1 MIDSIDEVPL
11 LIRREIE
18 ARVLAPFVE
27 ALSTQFDRAEVVTIL
42 RETIT
47 RIAREQ
53 GHQRAQACH
62 QNDLPTFKKVTDGW
76 RTGGALEL
84 HVLQQNEQTYDFD
97 VTRCRFAEMYRRLG
111 IPELGE
117 VLSCNRDFQASEGFN
132 PDLKLTRT
140 QTIMGGA
147 SHCDFRYR
155 MEKAPASPDLQ
166 DPPASPASQNP

>member
-1 MIDSIDEVPL
+1 MSAEPAIQSIEDVPL
-11 LIRREIE
+11 IVRREIE
-18 ARVLAPFVE
+18 ARILAPFVD
-27 ALSTQFDRAEVVTIL
+27 ALSARFGREAVVEIL
-42 RETIT
+42 RDTIT

-53 GHQRAQACH
+53 GAASAAACGG
-62 QNDLPTFKKVTDGW
+62 NDLAAFREVTDRW
-76 RTGGALEL
+76 RQGGALEL
-84 HVLQQNEQTYDFD
+84 TVLQHDPRRYDFN

-147 SHCDFRYR
+147 DHCDFRYR
-155 MEKAPASPDLQ
+155 LREGAG
-166 DPPASPASQNP
+166 NT